1 MQGVRSS
8 NLLSST
14 QVEPNRLPVGLLLIV
29 NFSKLTALVAPDRQ
43 VFLAD
48 SLYSLASRISS
59 DSLRFKSR
67 SGVSIWLDTVTSG
80 QASLLFFE
88 SLLLIVL
95 GVAFGYLLLQR
106 RQRVKHT
113 DRIQGQ
119 ALQFAAFALF
129 ALASKGLFFII
140 ASFSL
145 AGVFY
150 VGNYGQLYWMGWQ
163 ISLLWFVFFGFLF
176 ALSFVRSRQSYD
188 IFFFAGLCLLFIIV
202 SGLYNEWFWKSLLY
216 EFRFVDIDS
225 RKFNTIIVKLAPPFP
240 FGTEHLI
247 PQLSFA
253 ALLAISAHFAL
264 WVGLYGYAAFR
275 IFRRSRS
282 YQDIKARRA
291 SEFLAAVFFVLAL
304 VGAGAFVLFRE
315 NFSALV
321 AQSFLLALIC
331 ALMFYLGVRNVY
343 KHGRYKRI

>member
-14 QVEPNRLPVGLLLIV
+14 QVKPNRLPVGLLLIV
-29 NFSKLTALVAPDRQ
+29 NLSKLTTFVSPDRQ
-43 VFLAD
+43 AFLAD
-48 SLYSLASRISS
+48 SLHSLASRITP
-59 DSLRFKSR
+59 DSLRFNGR

-80 QASLLFFE
+80 QASMLFFE
-88 SLLLIVL
+88 SLLLIVV
-95 GVAFGYLLLQR
+95 GVSFGYLLLQR
-106 RQRVKHT
+106 RQRVKQT

-140 ASFSL
+140 ASFAL

-163 ISLLWFVFFGFLF
+163 ISLLWFIFFGFLF
-176 ALSFVRSRQSYD
+176 AVSFVRSRQSYD
-188 IFFFAGLCLLFIIV
+188 IFFFASLCVIFIII
-202 SGLYNEWFWKSLLY
+202 SALYNEWFWKSLLY
-216 EFRFVDIDS
+216 ELRLVDIDS
-225 RKFNTIIVKLAPPFP
+225 RRFNAIIVKLAPPFP

-253 ALLAISAHFAL
+253 ALLALSAHFAL

-282 YQDIKARRA
+282 YQDTKARRA
-291 SEFLAAVFFVLAL
+291 SEFLAAAFFVLAL
-304 VGAGAFVLFRE
+304 IGVGAFILFRE

-321 AQSFLLALIC
+321 AQSILLALVC
-331 ALMFYLGVRNVY
+331 ALIFYLGVRNVY